1 MVYAYQPVNPMGAAI
16 QGYQFVQGIRQNQA
30 AQQQAEMQMQQQAA
44 RQRDLQ
50 QAVQDLRRDPSPER
64 IAEFGLMFPE
74 MKEQMDSYFS
84 TLSDAKKA
92 TQIEATQRA
101 VLAARTG
108 GDVAAVF
115 DEYATAAENARDFET
130 AKEFRDAA
138 EFARQNPEAAAE
150 SARIRLAFTDQDAYK
165 AVYASEDPTA
175 FQKDFAF
182 IKDTFGPEAA
192 TEFAQFGRDNIVS
205 IPIGNGQTYVG
216 PASQAPGTS
225 RWQQQAGT
233 QQPAVRQS
241 ARQGVETILARA
253 SETKTISPEEANVI
267 RSSLGRN
274 GQAAFQNWMNEQG
287 IVISRTI
294 NGVTY
299 YQINGTWYDNPEG
312 R

>member
-1 MVYAYQPVNPMGAAI
+1 MVYAYQPTNPMGAAI

-30 AQQQAEMQMQQQAA
+30 AQQQAQMQMQQQAE
-44 RQRDLQ
+44 RQRNLQ
-50 QAVQDLRRDPSPER
+50 QAVQDLRTDPSPER

-92 TQIEATQRA
+92 TQTEATQRA

-138 EFARQNPEAAAE
+138 AFARQNPEAAAE
-150 SARIRLAFTDQDAYK
+150 SARIRLAFTDPESYK

-182 IKDTFGPEAA
+182 INETFGPEAA

-225 RWQQQAGT
+225 RWRQQAATPQAGT
-233 QQPAVRQS
+233 QQPP
-241 ARQGVETILARA
+241 QGVETILARA
-253 SETKTISPEEANVI
+253 SEAKTISPEEANVI

-274 GQAAFQNWMNEQG
+274 GQAAFQNWMNENG